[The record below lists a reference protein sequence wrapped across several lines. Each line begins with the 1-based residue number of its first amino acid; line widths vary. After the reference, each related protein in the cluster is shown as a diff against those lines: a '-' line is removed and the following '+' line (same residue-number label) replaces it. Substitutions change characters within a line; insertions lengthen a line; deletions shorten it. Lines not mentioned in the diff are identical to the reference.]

1 MTKNNSI
8 ETLIEELDDYSKN
21 VDDKNLTINE
31 SLDLYKK
38 AIQTSKKLIKSLD
51 AKQKAFETLN
61 KEANDLLQQ
70 N

>member
-8 ETLIEELDDYSKN
+8 ETLIEELDHYSKN
-21 VDDKNLTINE
+21 IDDKNLTINE

-51 AKQKAFETLN
+51 AKQKTFETLN
-61 KEANDLLQQ
+61 KETNDLLQQ